1 MKHTNFWTSILF
13 LSSLSLSAA
22 SWAQSDKD
30 EQDPKEQKPSTEN
43 LNSESLRSPMTQDKM
58 AEIVKKLVEKTNGGD
73 NNLSFEFDGVTISM
87 ISNVQANR
95 MRLITPVASLAD
107 MSEQQVIA
115 SLVSNYHL
123 ALDARYALSG
133 EVLVTTYIHP
143 LAELTEQQLISAIRQ
158 VATLSKTFG
167 TTYTSGELTFGVE
180 VQTQAPETIDI

>member
-30 EQDPKEQKPSTEN
+30 QQDSKDQNPSTEN
-43 LNSESLRSPMTQDKM
+43 LSSESLRSPMTQDKM
-58 AEIVKKLVEKTNGGD
+58 AEIVKK
-73 NNLSFEFDGVTISM
+73 
-87 ISNVQANR
+87 ANR

-167 TTYTSGELTFGVE
+167 TTYTSG
-180 VQTQAPETIDI
+180 DIKRPSIYTE